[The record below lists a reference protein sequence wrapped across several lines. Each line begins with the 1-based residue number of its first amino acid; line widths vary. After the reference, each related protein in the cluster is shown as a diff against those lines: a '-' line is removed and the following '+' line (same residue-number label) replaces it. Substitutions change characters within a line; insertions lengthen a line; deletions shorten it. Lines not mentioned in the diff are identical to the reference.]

1 MLWLQNTFSV
11 ETLDMLESRKSL
23 AEPLRC
29 FLDTSL
35 SNRLEFN
42 YTKVEEFIEVCV
54 YREVVEICGYF
65 LSHIL
70 SP

>member
-1 MLWLQNTFSV
+1 VLWLQNTFFV
-11 ETLDMLESRKSL
+11 ETLDMLESRESL
-23 AEPLRC
+23 TEPLRC

-42 YTKVEEFIEVCV
+42 YTKVEEFMEVCV
-54 YREVVEICGYF
+54 DREVVEICNYF
-65 LSHIL
+65 LSHIF